1 MKRYKAGYLI
11 EEVFNLYRLKTKN
24 DDFENVLL
32 DFQKLCYFQIN
43 GIDDFEIN
51 VNPDKILS
59 IALNIVTRG
68 TPTRASLLLS
78 EKLLSNFGYKKNIH
92 PTLGDITFKSENNQ
106 LVIDNSLIVLD
117 KSIENEFIKNCIYY
131 PILIGQIQYFYL
143 LHLLNQKLVDTKE
156 LNIHCNKNAKDI
168 FLLAFEDLFNLIEN
182 LNVLSNQ
189 AFISPKINFTEKEIS
204 HLSIGVERFTDNES
218 DYNYFIS
225 SAKFDENLK
234 DKIVTNTKIKYSQI
248 GKVNNEGVF
257 ITIREKQNALIYFL
271 NNIFRKNEFRDG
283 QLAIIDRALQGKDV
297 IGILPTGSGKSLT
310 YQICTLL
317 QPGISII
324 IDPIRSLMID
334 QYDKLRNNFIDKVI
348 YINSF
353 DTKEERQTKEQLI
366 ADGRIQFAIIGPERF
381 QMQEFREYLKSFKTN
396 KLNFSYTIIDEAH
409 CISEWGHDFRYSYLR
424 LSENIL
430 KHCFNDNKSEFTQ
443 FALTATASFDV
454 IADIQRELHMAEDV
468 LITIPPEAID
478 RKELQ
483 FVIEE
488 VPSPEF
494 SSVEFYYRE
503 KEVGRL
509 KYPKIKQIIEQ
520 IPVNLDLQE
529 TEKETFFKPIN
540 SKYINCGLMFCPTKS
555 DTLGNGVVANLKGYT
570 MKKGEIV
577 PGLESEEHLNCTT
590 FMGQEDDGSDI
601 ATIAEKSFENQKLFL
616 KNDKNL
622 MIATK
627 AFGMGIDKPNI
638 RYTIH
643 YSIPQSVESFY
654 QEAGRAARD
663 RQKSLNYILYNDFD
677 VQTNFDF
684 IRNSYKSFTREKN
697 IYNELLTEVNYES
710 KFFTR
715 IIENHLNEKFPKSKK
730 FYVYLNKNH
739 PFLNIEIK
747 ESATIK
753 KKYGRIELNTKN
765 IDLQWIEGVHI
776 NEAEIILKETLRF
789 LIKELFNG
797 IDNIE
802 ESLRKNKQAGLE
814 ELINQTSERQKVLI
828 IGFDNNVVE
837 KLSSKIPSYPDYI
850 INTVIEKLRIK
861 ITFYQNLSNEI
872 IVKLLNKKLILDAYD
887 FTNSEKDV
895 DAENKFIDNLKF
907 EYKRLVKYAKG
918 VELNFDEITIQFFK
932 IEYWKIRS
940 TQDTLR
946 AIYRLSIIGVIDDY
960 VIDYRDKRVFVKF
973 SGKPEN
979 GYKENLYKYL
989 RRYLGESSTKKWLAD
1004 ADNRNEISEL
1014 RNYLFTLTDFF
1025 ESTIAKKRIAS
1036 AKFMDNLCKD
1046 YILNADK
1053 IDGEHKFRESIV
1065 FYFTSKYAKQ
1075 EFFPTDFKNNSDNEN
1090 LDLFFKYIGFIENP
1104 PENEQGLELNN
1115 AKHIVGACER
1125 FRQSYSDENAILDLL
1140 SSFSIIILDAK
1151 IYGHLETFNERSLII
1166 KQVNTCT
1173 KAFERIA
1180 NSDKTDVNKYFIT
1193 IKKYTS
1199 LLVQLNPNTF
1209 QIAVEISDKANL
1221 YILSSK
1227 MNKFNNKFLQDYEW
1241 SNR

>member
-1 MKRYKAGYLI
+1 MKQYKAGYVI
-11 EEVFNLYRLKTKN
+11 EEIFNLYSSKTQN
-24 DDFENVLL
+24 DDFEKTLL
-32 DFQKLCYFQIN
+32 DFQKHCYFQIN
-43 GIDDFEIN
+43 GIDDFELN
-51 VNPDKILS
+51 ENPDKILS
-59 IALNIVTRG
+59 VAFNIVNRG

-106 LVIDNSLIVLD
+106 LEIDNSLIILD

-143 LHLLNQKLVDTKE
+143 SLLLNQKLVVTKE

-168 FLLAFEDLFNLIEN
+168 FLLAFEDLFNLIGN

-189 AFISPKINFTEKEIS
+189 PFISPKINFTEREIS
-204 HLSIGVERFTDNES
+204 HLSIGVDRFTDNES

-334 QYDKLRNNFIDKVI
+334 QYDKLRQNFIDKAI

-396 KLNFSYTIIDEAH
+396 NLNFSYTIIDEAH

-454 IADIQRELHMAEDV
+454 IADIQRELHMDEDV

-478 RKELQ
+478 RKELH

-488 VPSPEF
+488 IPSPEF
-494 SSVEFYYRE
+494 SSLEFYYRE
-503 KEVGRL
+503 KEVGKL
-509 KYPKIKQIIEQ
+509 KYPKIKQIIRQ
-520 IPVNLDLQE
+520 IPANLDLQE
-529 TEKETFFKPIN
+529 TEKETFFNLIN

-555 DTLGNGVVANLKGYT
+555 DKLGNGVVANLKGYKT
-570 MKKGEIV
+570 MSGGNV
-577 PGLESEEHLNCTT
+577 AGLQSEVHLDCTT
-590 FMGQEDDGSDI
+590 FMGQDDDGSDI
-601 ATIAEKSFENQKLFL
+601 AIIAEKSFENQKMFL

-684 IRNSYKSFTREKN
+684 IRNSNKSFTREKN

-715 IIENHLNEKFPKSKK
+715 IIENHLNNKFSKDLK
-730 FYVYLNKNH
+730 EVSKNKGFNVYLNNGH
-739 PFLNIEIK
+739 PFLIIK
-747 ESATIK
+747 GRDSSRI
-753 KKYGRIELNTKN
+753 YGRIELDTNK
-765 IDLQWIEGVHI
+765 IELRWRVEVEHK
-776 NEAEIILKETLRF
+776 EAEIVLNETLKF
-789 LIKELFNG
+789 LKELFNG

-814 ELINQTSERQKVLI
+814 ELINQTGEKRRVLI

-837 KLSSKIPSYPDYI
+837 KLSSKIPSYPDDI
-850 INTVIEKLRIK
+850 INPVIEKLKNRIE
-861 ITFYQNLSNEI
+861 FYQKLPNEI
-872 IVKLLNKKLILDAYD
+872 IVKLLNKKLILDAYE
-887 FTNSEKDV
+887 FTNSKKDL
-895 DAENKFIDNLKF
+895 DAENKFIDNLKY
-907 EYKRLVKYAKG
+907 EYKRLVNYAQG
-918 VELNFDEITIQFFK
+918 VELNFDEITLQFFK

-960 VIDYRDKRVFVKF
+960 VIDYKDKRVFVKF
-973 SGKPEN
+973 SGKTEN
-979 GYKENLYKYL
+979 GYRNNLYKYL
-989 RRYLGESSTKKWLAD
+989 RRYLGESSTKKWLAV
-1004 ADNRNEISEL
+1004 ADKRNEVSEL

-1025 ESTIAKKRIAS
+1025 ERTIAKKRLAS
-1036 AKFMDNLCKD
+1036 AEFMDNLCKD
-1046 YILNADK
+1046 YILNPDK

-1075 EFFPTDFKNNSDNEN
+1075 EFFPTDFNNNSDNEN

-1140 SSFSIIILDAK
+1140 SSFSNITLDAK
-1151 IYGHLETFNERSLII
+1151 IYGHLDTFNERSLII
-1166 KQVNTCT
+1166 KQINTCT

-1180 NSDKTDVNKYFIT
+1180 NSYKTDANTYFKT

-1209 QIAVEISDKANL
+1209 QIAIEISDKANL

-1227 MNKFNNKFLQDYEW
+1227 MNKFNTKFLQDYE
-1241 SNR
+1241 

>member
-1 MKRYKAGYLI
+1 MKQYKAGYVI
-11 EEVFNLYRLKTKN
+11 EEAFNLYSSKTQN
-24 DDFENVLL
+24 DDFENTLL

-43 GIDDFEIN
+43 GIDDFELN
-51 VNPDKILS
+51 ENPDKILS
-59 IALNIVTRG
+59 VAYNIVKRG

-106 LVIDNSLIVLD
+106 LVIDNSLILLD

-131 PILIGQIQYFYL
+131 PILIGQIQHFCL
-143 LHLLNQKLVDTKE
+143 LLILNQKLVVTKE
-156 LNIHCNKNAKDI
+156 LNIHCNENAKDI

-189 AFISPKINFTEKEIS
+189 AFISPKINFTERKIS
-204 HLSIGVERFTDNES
+204 HLSIGVDRLTDNES

-257 ITIREKQNALIYFL
+257 ITIKEKQNALIYFL

-334 QYDKLRNNFIDKVI
+334 QYDKLRQNFIDKAI

-396 KLNFSYTIIDEAH
+396 NLNFSYTIIDEAH

-430 KHCFNDNKSEFTQ
+430 EHCFNDNKSEFTQ

-454 IADIQRELHMAEDV
+454 IADIQRELHMDEDV

-488 VPSPEF
+488 IPSPEF

-509 KYPKIKQIIEQ
+509 KYPKIKQIIKQ
-520 IPVNLDLQE
+520 IPANLHLQE
-529 TEKETFFKPIN
+529 TEEGTFFKLIN

-555 DTLGNGVVANLKGYT
+555 DKLGNGVVANLKGYKT
-570 MKKGEIV
+570 MHGENV
-577 PGLESEEHLNCTT
+577 AGLESEVDLDCTT
-590 FMGQEDDGSDI
+590 FMGQDDDGSDI
-601 ATIAEKSFENQKLFL
+601 AKIAEKSFENQKLFL
-616 KNDKNL
+616 KNEKNL

-663 RQKSLNYILYNDFD
+663 RQKALNYILYNDFD

-684 IRNSYKSFTREKN
+684 IRNSHKSFTREKN

-715 IIENHLNEKFPKSKK
+715 IIENHLNEKFPKSKR
-730 FYVYLNKNH
+730 FYVYLNKNF
-739 PFLNIEIK
+739 PFLNIEIR
-747 ESATIK
+747 ESAAII

-765 IDLQWIEGVHI
+765 IELKWIEGVDR

-814 ELINQTSERQKVLI
+814 ELINQTGDKQKMVLN

-837 KLSSKIPSYPDYI
+837 KLSSKIPSYPDAI
-850 INTVIEKLRIK
+850 ISSVIEKLKIK
-861 ITFYQNLSNEI
+861 IAFYQNLPNEI
-872 IVKLLNKKLILDAYD
+872 IIKLLNKKLILDAYE
-887 FTNSEKDV
+887 FTNSEV
-895 DAENKFIDNLKF
+895 DLEAENKFIDNLKF
-907 EYKRLVKYAKG
+907 EYKRLVNYAKG
-918 VELNFDEITIQFFK
+918 VELNFDEKTLQFFK

-960 VIDYRDKRVFVKF
+960 VIDYKDKRVFVKF

-979 GYKENLYKYL
+979 GYRDNLYKYL
-989 RRYLGESSTKKWLAD
+989 RRYLGESSTKKWLVD
-1004 ADNRNEISEL
+1004 ADERNEISEL

-1025 ESTIAKKRIAS
+1025 ESTIAKKRLAS
-1036 AKFMDNLCKD
+1036 AEFMDNLCKD
-1046 YILNADK
+1046 YILNPDK

-1075 EFFPTDFKNNSDNEN
+1075 EFFPTDFNNNSDNEN

-1104 PENEQGLELNN
+1104 PEHEQGLELNN

-1125 FRQSYSDENAILDLL
+1125 FRQSFSDENAILDLL
-1140 SSFSIIILDAK
+1140 SSFSNITLDAK
-1151 IYGHLETFNERSLII
+1151 IYGHLDTFNERSLII
-1166 KQVNTCT
+1166 KQINTCT

-1180 NSDKTDVNKYFIT
+1180 NSDKTVANIYFKT

-1199 LLVQLNPNTF
+1199 LLVQLNSYTF
-1209 QIAVEISDKANL
+1209 QIANEISDKANL

-1227 MNKFNNKFLQDYEW
+1227 MNKFNNKFLQEYE
-1241 SNR
+1241 